1 MSTSLAPENVKTATK
16 HTKPPDNIFGDSLL
30 YLESKNSDLHSWTTA
45 QNILVSFK
53 KLRNWPKSK

>member
-53 KLRNWPKSK
+53 KLRN